1 MWIFKVWRHGYLFKY
16 PYNLMTMKNESY
28 LCSFQ
33 RWCGKYGISQSGARG
48 GLFIHPHMYL
58 FPSCNAI
65 KLLFLQDMKKQNAL
79 RQPMKP
85 ILFLF
90 EEENCEFLSAPLK
103 KARNLSEVERP
114 KGYVRFSKTYL
125 PEITVQIK
133 TVRPCLVLVLKS
145 KQIIKQQNFIQNIK
159 LKLLL
164 FKKVSKQK
172 KICKKNIYVFF
183 NFSF

>member
-1 MWIFKVWRHGYLFKY
+1 MWIFKVLRHGYLFKY

-125 PEITVQIK
+125 KLQYILGQYDLGQSLLVRHTVK
-133 TVRPCLVLVLKS
+133 SRAVACLG
-145 KQIIKQQNFIQNIK
+145 QQH
-159 LKLLL
+159 L
-164 FKKVSKQK
+164 FR
-172 KICKKNIYVFF
+172 
-183 NFSF
+183 FSEGL